1 MKMKGLVLLSIATS
15 ASAALAQVPA
25 MNFSAYSTNA
35 TSITSTRGYSFNVI
49 EPNGIYVTHL
59 TFFDDLSDG
68 LADRHSVGLWDNQG
82 NLLASAG
89 ISAGT
94 VDPLDSTGM
103 FRAKAIT
110 PLFLPAGSNY
120 AVGGT
125 FEAGSAD
132 LQAISMTGLTMG
144 PALTYG
150 ELRFI
155 NNGLSTLTFPTST
168 ISSTGL
174 PGGSFIYQAV
184 PEPGTMIALGAG
196 LLAIAR
202 RRRSS
207 K

>member
-25 MNFSAYSTNA
+25 MDFGAYSTNA
-35 TSITSTRGYSFNVI
+35 TAITSTRGYSFNVI

-59 TFFDDLSDG
+59 TFFDNESNG
-68 LADRHSVGLWDNQG
+68 LAERHEVGLWDNQG

-89 ISAGT
+89 ISSGT
-94 VDPLDSTGM
+94 VDPLDSTGK
-103 FRAKAIT
+103 FRAKSIT
-110 PLFLPAGSNY
+110 PIFLPAGSNY

-144 PALTYG
+144 SALTYG

-155 NNGLSTLTFPTST
+155 NNGVSALTFPTNT
-168 ISSTGL
+168 ISATGL

-184 PEPGTMIALGAG
+184 PEPASMVALGVG
-196 LLAIAR
+196 LLAVAR
-202 RRRSS
+202 RRRSA